1 MNCVRGRGLKHTL
14 SPFGEIVLDLD
25 IDDYAKCAYSFI
37 IHDIKDNY
45 EKNHNIKKFF
55 HILNTE
61 RMDKKYLLNQILN
74 DELWNHEPAI
84 DEGFTR
90 WKKRNFP
97 IRLEAFK
104 FHDANCEKECEI
116 CEFNKNWS
124 NLYERKRPELC

>member
-1 MNCVRGRGLKHTL
+1 MN
-14 SPFGEIVLDLD
+14 

-37 IHDIKDNY
+37 IYDIKDNF
-45 EKNHNIKKFF
+45 EKDDNIKRFF

-61 RMDKKYLLNQILN
+61 RMNKKYLLNQILN

-84 DEGFTR
+84 NEGFTR

-104 FHDANCEKECEI
+104 YHDVNCENKCKI
-116 CEFNKNWS
+116 CEFNRNWS